1 MNKDLIKGEDDEIEI
16 QIKGH
21 KRDEENN
28 KKYKFPLSCNFI
40 HPKID
45 QEDTQIQF
53 KILFPDFAFLIFKIK
68 SEKKIVCSGCLPAKF
83 IRRGYRVLPLYNK
96 KMYHDN
102 YSFLMVKITKKK
114 EQVKYDI

>member
-45 QEDTQIQF
+45 QEDTQI
-53 KILFPDFAFLIFKIK
+53 
-68 SEKKIVCSGCLPAKF
+68 
-83 IRRGYRVLPLYNK
+83 
-96 KMYHDN
+96 
-102 YSFLMVKITKKK
+102 
-114 EQVKYDI
+114 